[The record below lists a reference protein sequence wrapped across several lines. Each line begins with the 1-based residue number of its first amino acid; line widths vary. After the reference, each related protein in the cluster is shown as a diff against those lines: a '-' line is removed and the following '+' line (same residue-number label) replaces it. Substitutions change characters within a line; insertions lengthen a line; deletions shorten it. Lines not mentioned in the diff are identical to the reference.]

1 MKNQILHA
9 LATFVASN
17 YDQLKA
23 DYNKSLTAEQKKL
36 MPITIFMIGTF
47 DTLLANQQEENEK
60 QNTVA
65 DGLDDAQPS
74 VDNSK

>member
-17 YDQLKA
+17 YEQLKN
-23 DYNKSLTAEQKKL
+23 DYNTNFTAKQKAE

-47 DTLLANQQEENEK
+47 DTLLSNQQQENEK
-60 QNTVA
+60 SNNIIEVV
-65 DGLDDAQPS
+65 DAHTPM
-74 VDNSK
+74 DNNI

>member
-17 YDQLKA
+17 YEQLKK
-23 DYNKSLTAEQKKL
+23 DYNTNFTAKEKAE

-47 DTLLANQQEENEK
+47 DTLLSNQQQDNDK
-60 QNTVA
+60 PNTNIEVV
-65 DGLDDAQPS
+65 DAQTPME
-74 VDNSK
+74 NNI

>member
-17 YDQLKA
+17 YEQLKK
-23 DYNKSLTAEQKKL
+23 DYNTNYTAEQKKD

-47 DTLLANQQEENEK
+47 DTLLSNQQEANEK
-60 QNTVA
+60 PIETS
-65 DGLDDAQPS
+65 DAHPQ
-74 VDNSK
+74 VEDVK

>member
-17 YDQLKA
+17 YEQLKK
-23 DYNKSLTAEQKKL
+23 DYNTNFTAKEKAE

-47 DTLLANQQEENEK
+47 DTLLSNQQQEDVKN
-60 QNTVA
+60 NTNIEVV
-65 DGLDDAQPS
+65 DAHAPM
-74 VDNSK
+74 DNNI

>member
-17 YDQLKA
+17 YDQLKK
-23 DYNKSLTAEQKKL
+23 DYNELSKEKKAL

-47 DTLLANQQEENEK
+47 DTLLANQQEENDK
-60 QNTVA
+60 K
-65 DGLDDAQPS
+65 
-74 VDNSK
+74 NSESNESASA

>member
-17 YDQLKA
+17 YEQLKK
-23 DYNKSLTAEQKKL
+23 DYNTNYTAEQKKD

-47 DTLLANQQEENEK
+47 DTLLSNQQEANEK
-60 QNTVA
+60 PIETS
-65 DGLDDAQPS
+65 DASAP
-74 VDNSK
+74 VEDVK